1 MSGNNSG
8 KSDDQETDFSIE
20 QELNHNWTRVWN
32 ESLPS
37 DPVDGVQ
44 FIKVLLEALEQLSWP
59 EKELFGIHMSLEE
72 AIMNA
77 IKHGN
82 CHCGDKCV
90 TIDARAS
97 TEKFYIRVKD
107 EGEGFDPDDV
117 PDPTLDEN
125 LTKPSGRGV
134 MLMKI
139 YMSVVRYNESGNQ
152 VELLKIRD
160 QGN

>member
-1 MSGNNSG
+1 MSGNR
-8 KSDDQETDFSIE
+8 FSNNNANE
-20 QELNHNWTRVWN
+20 QPQVSIAKELDHQWTHTWN

-37 DPVDGVQ
+37 DPIEGVRLIKALVDE
-44 FIKVLLEALEQLSWP
+44 LEKLDWP

-82 CHCGDKCV
+82 CLCGDKCV
-90 TIDARAS
+90 VIDARVS
-97 TEKFYIRVKD
+97 HQKFYIKVRD
-107 EGEGFDPDDV
+107 EGQGFDPDAV

-134 MLMKI
+134 MLMRI
-139 YMSVVRYNESGNQ
+139 YMTVVRYNKSGNQ
-152 VELLKIRD
+152 VELLKLRD
-160 QGN
+160 AA